1 MEPRTGMMSRL
12 SRRQLLGGLA
22 GAAATALLAACG
34 GTATNTP
41 VPASS
46 AAPSKAGAAPS
57 AASAAPSAAGST
69 APAASPAGGGGA
81 TATAGTSAA
90 SVRPSAAGGA
100 TPAASSSTAPATP
113 ATSASAATTPTP
125 LPSSLSLTLEFWF
138 GEPPENGPADMAAA
152 FTKIYPNIKVN
163 PTRYVNDDAGN
174 TKLDT
179 ALQGGTPIDVYM
191 SYGIPR
197 LGQRI
202 KAGAAVDLTPFIGAD
217 PAVKAWTESTQG
229 LYKSDGKLF
238 SLPTVRDPFGVIVN
252 KTALEKA
259 GQKVP
264 EKWTIDEFRAMSK
277 QLSKGDVYGTYTP
290 PDTARIALG
299 SNYWYKADG
308 KSSNFD
314 NPAFLQWMQ
323 LWRGMIDEKSAFP
336 WTEVLAQN
344 LRTYQQNVFLGGQA
358 IFWPASAFNLR
369 YVNDLQNYPHDFIT
383 TFAPMPAPAGVAKPF
398 NPGSISNDVVM
409 NPKTKN
415 KEAAWAFLRFRLLE
429 GAQYMLKSGKAPA
442 FPGTSADAVVEG
454 ILGPNRDKLYD
465 VAAFRKIYVDPVYDL
480 VNDTISTAGAAI
492 MQIVN
497 QQTDRCLIGE
507 ITPEQWVTTVKQQ
520 ADEAIQKA
528 G

>member
-12 SRRQLLGGLA
+12 TRRRLLGGLA

-34 GTATNTP
+34 GSATNTP
-41 VPASS
+41 VPAASTAPSAAAAAPSASS
-46 AAPSKAGAAPS
+46 AAPS
-57 AASAAPSAAGST
+57 T
-69 APAASPAGGGGA
+69 SPASGGGA
-81 TATAGTSAA
+81 TATAGTGAA
-90 SVRPSAAGGA
+90 SARPSAPGGA
-100 TPAASSSTAPATP
+100 TPAASGSTAPATP
-113 ATSASAATTPTP
+113 ATSAAGVATTPTP
-125 LPSSLSLTLEFWF
+125 LPGTLSLTLEFWF

-163 PTRYVNDDAGN
+163 PTRYVNDDPGN

-217 PAVKAWTESTQG
+217 AAVKAWTESTQG

-252 KTALEKA
+252 KTMLDKA
-259 GQKVP
+259 SVKVP
-264 EKWTIDEFRAMSK
+264 EKWTIDEFRAMAK

-323 LWRGMIDEKSAFP
+323 LWRGMIDEKSSFP

-344 LRTYQQNVFLGGQA
+344 LRTYQQNVFLGSQA
-358 IFWPASAFNLR
+358 AFWPASAFNLR
-369 YVNDLQNYPHDFIT
+369 YVNDLQNYPHDFVT
-383 TFAPMPAPAGVAKPF
+383 TFAPMPVPAGVTKPF

-409 NPKTKN
+409 NSKTKN
-415 KEAAWAFLRFRLLE
+415 KEAAWAFLRYRLIE
-429 GAQYMLKSGKAPA
+429 GAQFMLKSGKAPS
-442 FPGTSADAVVEG
+442 FPGTSPDAVVEG

-480 VNDTISTAGAAI
+480 VNDTISTGGAAI
-492 MQIVN
+492 QQIVN

-507 ITPEQWVTTVKQQ
+507 ITPEQWVAMVKQQ